1 MNRKKIV
8 FVLGKYPNPRLKKR
22 INSAK
27 NIGKVSIISW
37 DMRSVNFDYIDEEV
51 DFYPIKIKANRTNP
65 LKRILPTFKFIFKAE
80 KKLFKLSPDILH
92 VENIDMLLV
101 ASWIGYTR

>member
-65 LKRILPTFKFIFKAE
+65 LKEYYLPLNLYLKQ

-101 ASWIGYTR
+101 ASIYYLFKK